1 MSDIQKKYN
10 LFAENLKDFTYEN
23 DELIKIL
30 FINIL
35 INGSILIEDLPWVW
49 KTTLS
54 KALAKLIW
62 YDFNRIQ
69 WTSDL
74 IPQDIIWWEFYNFNT
89 KEIEIRKWPIF
100 SELLL
105 IDEINRMNPK
115 TQSAFL
121 QAMEEKKVTIQTKQY
136 TLDDKFFV
144 IATQNPIEYSWTFP
158 IPEAQKDRFTSR
170 ISLWMPSDE
179 LQINI
184 LMNNSSI
191 NISEKLEKL
200 TPIIT
205 KTEIDEYFS
214 EIKKVTISYDISKRL
229 VEFFN
234 EIKKSDKILYPLSQ
248 RWINIFSIWCK
259 ANAFLDGRDYVIPK
273 DWEELIETFLV
284 HRLDISEYQKDFL
297 VDLYRYSFKNF

>member
-1 MSDIQKKYN
+1 MTDIQEKYN
-10 LFAENLKDFTYEN
+10 LFAENLKDFTYDN

-35 INGSILIEDLPWVW
+35 INGSILIEDLPGVW

-62 YDFNRIQ
+62 FEFNRIQ

-74 IPQDIIWWEFYNFNT
+74 IPQDIIWGEFFNFTT

-136 TLDDKFFV
+136 NLDDKFFV

-179 LQINI
+179 LQIDI
-184 LMNNSSI
+184 LMNNASI
-191 NISEKLEKL
+191 NIAEKLENLKPL
-200 TPIIT
+200 IT
-205 KTEIDEYFS
+205 KNEIDIYFA
-214 EIKKVTISYDISKRL
+214 EIKKVNISYDIVKRF
-229 VEFFN
+229 VKFFN

-259 ANAFLDGRDYVIPK
+259 ANAFLHGRDYVIPS

-284 HRLDISEYQKDFL
+284 HRLDIQEYQKNL
-297 VDLYRYSFKNF
+297 LTDLYHNSFKNF